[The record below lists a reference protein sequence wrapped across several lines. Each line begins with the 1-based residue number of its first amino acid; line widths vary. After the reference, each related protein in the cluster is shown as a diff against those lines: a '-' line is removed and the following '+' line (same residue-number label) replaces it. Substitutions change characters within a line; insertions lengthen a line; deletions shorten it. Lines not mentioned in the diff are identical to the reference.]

1 LESPARQK
9 RREPKASQLS
19 ARKPLVVRRDG
30 PHTTVA
36 VMFRTTAWA
45 FSGGGTLTGWQVPK
59 IIL

>member
-1 LESPARQK
+1 MQK

-19 ARKPLVVRRDG
+19 ARKPLVCRRDG

-45 FSGGGTLTGWQVPK
+45 FSGGGTFTDQQVP
-59 IIL
+59 IILS